1 MDEPTALDADEALRE
16 RLRTN
21 LNAFDAQAAAG
32 DQLRRAAVAVAIVAG
47 DGGAAG
53 FVLTERAST
62 LRNHAGQYA
71 LPGGR
76 IDEGETPEEAA
87 LRELR
92 EEVGLPLEPGAVLGR
107 LDDFATRSGFAITPV
122 VTWGGSAADLVANPA
137 EVAVARAVP
146 LTVLERPGVPTLR
159 RIPESDRP
167 VIEIDLGHDDPVWAP
182 AAAILYQLRE
192 VGLHGRHTRV
202 AHFEQP
208 LFAWK

>member
-1 MDEPTALDADEALRE
+1 MDELALFGGEALRD
-16 RLRTN
+16 RLRAN
-21 LNAFDAQAAAG
+21 LAAFEPQAA
-32 DQLRRAAVAVAIVAG
+32 DEDLRRAAVAVAIVSAG
-47 DGGAAG
+47 AGEAG
-53 FVLTERAST
+53 FVLTLRAST

-92 EEVGLPLEPGAVLGR
+92 EEVGLTLEPDAVLGR

-122 VTWGGSAADLVANPA
+122 LTWGGSAADLEANPA
-137 EVAVARAVP
+137 EVAEARAIP
-146 LTVLERPGVPTLR
+146 LAVLERPGVPTLR
-159 RIPESDRP
+159 RIPQSDRP
-167 VIEIDLGHDDPVWAP
+167 LIEIDLGNDDPVWAP

>member
-1 MDEPTALDADEALRE
+1 MPAEPRLDATDALRQ
-16 RLRTN
+16 RLRAN
-21 LNAFDAQAAAG
+21 LDAFALLATVD
-32 DQLRRAAVAVAIVAG
+32 DRLRRAAVAVAIVAG
-47 DGGAAG
+47 DGGAAS
-53 FVLTERAST
+53 FVLTERASS

-76 IDEGETPEEAA
+76 IDGGETPEEAA

-92 EEVGLPLEPGAVLGR
+92 EEVGLRLGPAAILGR

-122 VTWGGSAADLVANPA
+122 VVWGGSAGELIANPA
-137 EVAVARAVP
+137 EVAAVRAIP
-146 LTVLERPGVPTLR
+146 LRVLERPAVPTLR

-167 VIEIDLGHDDPVWAP
+167 VIEIDLGKDDPIWAP

-208 LFAWK
+208 LFAWR

>member
-1 MDEPTALDADEALRE
+1 MPAEPRLDATDALRE
-16 RLRTN
+16 RLRAN
-21 LNAFDAQAAAG
+21 LDAFATLATTDT
-32 DQLRRAAVAVAIVAG
+32 QLRRAAVAVAIVAG
-47 DGGAAG
+47 DGGSAS
-53 FVLTERAST
+53 FVLTERASS

-76 IDEGETPEEAA
+76 IDGGETPEDAA

-92 EEVGLPLEPGAVLGR
+92 EEVGLRLGPAAILGR

-122 VTWGGSAADLVANPA
+122 VVWGGSAGELVANPA
-137 EVAVARAVP
+137 EVAAVRAIP
-146 LTVLERPGVPTLR
+146 LRVLERPAVPILR

-167 VIEIDLGHDDPVWAP
+167 VIEIDLGKDDPIWAP

-192 VGLHGRHTRV
+192 VGLHGRHTSV

-208 LFAWK
+208 LFAWR

>member
-1 MDEPTALDADEALRE
+1 MPAEPRLDATDALRE
-16 RLRTN
+16 RLRAN
-21 LNAFDAQAAAG
+21 LDAFAILATADER
-32 DQLRRAAVAVAIVAG
+32 LRRAAVAVAIVAG
-47 DGGAAG
+47 DGGAAS
-53 FVLTERAST
+53 FVLTERASS

-76 IDEGETPEEAA
+76 IDGGETPEEAA

-92 EEVGLPLEPGAVLGR
+92 EEVGLRLRPAAILGR

-122 VTWGGSAADLVANPA
+122 VVWGGGADELVANPA
-137 EVAVARAVP
+137 EVAAVRAIP
-146 LTVLERPGVPTLR
+146 LRVLERPAVPILR

-167 VIEIDLGHDDPVWAP
+167 VIEIDLGKDDPIWAP

-208 LFAWK
+208 LFAWR

>member
-1 MDEPTALDADEALRE
+1 MDDLALDAGEALRD
-16 RLRTN
+16 RLRAN
-21 LNAFDAQAAAG
+21 LAAFEPQAAG
-32 DQLRRAAVAVAIVAG
+32 EDLRRAAVAVAIVSAG
-47 DGGAAG
+47 AAEAG
-53 FVLTERAST
+53 FVLTVRAST

-76 IDEGETPEEAA
+76 IDEGETPEQAA

-92 EEVGLPLEPGAVLGR
+92 EEVGLTLEPDAVLGR

-122 VTWGGSAADLVANPA
+122 VTWGGSDAELEANPA
-137 EVAVARAVP
+137 EVAEARAIP
-146 LTVLERPGVPTLR
+146 LAVLERPGVPTLR
-159 RIPESDRP
+159 RIPQSDRP
-167 VIEIDLGHDDPVWAP
+167 VIEIDLGDDDPVWAP

>member
-1 MDEPTALDADEALRE
+1 MDDLALEAGEALRD
-16 RLRTN
+16 RLRAN
-21 LNAFDAQAAAG
+21 LAAFEPRAAG
-32 DQLRRAAVAVAIVAG
+32 QELRRAAVAVAIVAAKEG
-47 DGGAAG
+47 QAG
-53 FVLTERAST
+53 FVLTLRTST

-76 IDEGETPEEAA
+76 MDEGETPEQAA

-92 EEVGLPLEPGAVLGR
+92 EEVGLTLEPASVLGR

-122 VTWGGSAADLVANPA
+122 VTWGGSAAELEANPD
-137 EVAVARAVP
+137 EVAEARAIP
-146 LTVLERPGVPTLR
+146 LAVLERPGVPTLR

-167 VIEIDLGHDDPVWAP
+167 VIEIDLGNDDPIWAP

>member
-1 MDEPTALDADEALRE
+1 MDDLALDAGEALRD
-16 RLRTN
+16 RLRAN
-21 LNAFDAQAAAG
+21 LAAFEPQAAG
-32 DQLRRAAVAVAIVAG
+32 EDLRRAAVAVAIVSAEKG
-47 DGGAAG
+47 QAG
-53 FVLTERAST
+53 FVLTVRAST

-76 IDEGETPEEAA
+76 IDEGETPEQAA

-92 EEVGLPLEPGAVLGR
+92 EEVGLTLEPASVLGR

-122 VTWGGSAADLVANPA
+122 VTWGGSAAELEPNPD
-137 EVAVARAVP
+137 EVAEARAIP
-146 LTVLERPGVPTLR
+146 LAVLERPRVPTLR
-159 RIPESDRP
+159 RIPQSDRP
-167 VIEIDLGHDDPVWAP
+167 VIEIDLGDDDPVWAP

>member
-1 MDEPTALDADEALRE
+1 MDDLALDAGEALRD
-16 RLRTN
+16 RLRAN
-21 LNAFDAQAAAG
+21 LAAFEPQAAG
-32 DQLRRAAVAVAIVAG
+32 EELRRAAVAVAIVAAE
-47 DGGAAG
+47 GGQAG

-76 IDEGETPEEAA
+76 IDEGETPEQAA

-92 EEVGLPLEPGAVLGR
+92 EEVGLNLEPASVLGR

-122 VTWGGSAADLVANPA
+122 VTWGGSRRRAGGEPRRGG
-137 EVAVARAVP
+137 EARAIP
-146 LTVLERPGVPTLR
+146 LAVLERPGVPTLT

-167 VIEIDLGHDDPVWAP
+167 VIEIDLGNDDPVWAP

>member
-1 MDEPTALDADEALRE
+1 MPAERGLDATDALRE
-16 RLRTN
+16 RLRAN
-21 LNAFDAQAAAG
+21 LEAFATVAAT
-32 DQLRRAAVAVAIVAG
+32 DRRLRRAAVAVAIVAG
-47 DGGAAG
+47 DGGAAS
-53 FVLTERAST
+53 FVLTERASS

-76 IDEGETPEEAA
+76 IDGGETPEEAA

-92 EEVGLPLEPGAVLGR
+92 EEVGLRLGPAAILGR

-122 VTWGGSAADLVANPA
+122 VVWGGGADELVANPA
-137 EVAVARAVP
+137 EVAAVRAIP
-146 LTVLERPGVPTLR
+146 LEVLERPAVPILR

-167 VIEIDLGHDDPVWAP
+167 VIEIDLGRDDPIWAP

-208 LFAWK
+208 LFAWR

>member
-1 MDEPTALDADEALRE
+1 MTEPLDLVATEALRD
-16 RLRTN
+16 RLRGN
-21 LNAFDAQAAAG
+21 LASFDPRAATGG
-32 DQLRRAAVAVAIVAG
+32 DLRRAAVAVAIVEG
-47 DGGAAG
+47 PGGRAC
-53 FVLTERAST
+53 FVITLRAST

-76 IDEGETPEEAA
+76 MDDGETPEQAA
-87 LRELR
+87 LRELH
-92 EEVGLPLEPGAVLGR
+92 EEVGLRLAPEAVIGR

-122 VTWGGSAADLVANPA
+122 VTWGGRAADLAANPA
-137 EVAVARAVP
+137 EVASARAIP
-146 LTVLERPGVPTLR
+146 LDVLERPEVPTLK

-167 VIEIDLGHDDPVWAP
+167 LIEIDLGDDDPVWAP

-192 VGLHGRHTRV
+192 VGLHGRETRV

>member
-1 MDEPTALDADEALRE
+1 MSGGGGLDATDALRD
-16 RLRTN
+16 RLRAN
-21 LNAFDAQAAAG
+21 LAAFEPRGAAG
-32 DQLRRAAVAVAIVAG
+32 NELRRAAVAVAIVEDS
-47 DGGAAG
+47 DGRAC
-53 FVLTERAST
+53 FVITLRAST

-71 LPGGR
+71 LPGGS
-76 IDEGETPEEAA
+76 IDEGETPEQTA
-87 LRELR
+87 LRELH
-92 EEVGLPLEPGAVLGR
+92 EEVGLHLRPEAIVGR

-122 VTWGGSAADLVANPA
+122 VTWGGRGSDLAPNPTEVAN
-137 EVAVARAVP
+137 ARAIP
-146 LTVLERPGVPTLR
+146 LDVLERPEVPVLR

-167 VIEIDLGHDDPVWAP
+167 VIEIDLEEDDPVWAP

>member
-1 MDEPTALDADEALRE
+1 MPAEPRLDATDALRQ
-16 RLRTN
+16 RLRAN
-21 LNAFDAQAAAG
+21 LDAFALLATVD
-32 DQLRRAAVAVAIVAG
+32 DRLRRAAVAVAIVAG
-47 DGGAAG
+47 DGGAAS
-53 FVLTERAST
+53 FVLTERASS

-76 IDEGETPEEAA
+76 IDGGETPEEAA

-92 EEVGLPLEPGAVLGR
+92 EEVGLRLGPAAILGR

-122 VTWGGSAADLVANPA
+122 VVWGGGAGELIANPA
-137 EVAVARAVP
+137 EVAAVRAIP
-146 LTVLERPGVPTLR
+146 LRVLERPAVPTLR

-167 VIEIDLGHDDPVWAP
+167 VIEIDLGKDDPIWAP

-208 LFAWK
+208 LFAWR

>member
-1 MDEPTALDADEALRE
+1 MSGAGELDATKQLRD
-16 RLRTN
+16 RLRAN
-21 LNAFDAQAAAG
+21 LAAFEAREAG
-32 DQLRRAAVAVAIVAG
+32 GGVLRRAAVAVAIVEG
-47 DGGAAG
+47 PGGRAC
-53 FVLTERAST
+53 FVITLRAST

-76 IDEGETPEEAA
+76 IDDGETPEQAA
-87 LRELR
+87 LRELH
-92 EEVGLPLEPGAVLGR
+92 EEVGLRLAPGAVIGR

-122 VTWGGSAADLVANPA
+122 VTWGGRAADLAANPA
-137 EVAVARAVP
+137 EVADARAIP
-146 LTVLERPGVPTLR
+146 LDVLERPEVPTLR

-167 VIEIDLGHDDPVWAP
+167 LIEIDLGDDDPVWAP

-192 VGLHGRHTRV
+192 VGLHGRETRV

>member
-1 MDEPTALDADEALRE
+1 MDELALFGGEALRD
-16 RLRTN
+16 RLRAN
-21 LNAFDAQAAAG
+21 LAAFEPQAA
-32 DQLRRAAVAVAIVAG
+32 DEDLRRAAVAVAIVSAE
-47 DGGAAG
+47 GGQAG
-53 FVLTERAST
+53 FVLTLRAST

-92 EEVGLPLEPGAVLGR
+92 EEVGLTLEPDAVLGR

-122 VTWGGSAADLVANPA
+122 VTWGGSAAELEANPD
-137 EVAVARAVP
+137 EVAEARAIP
-146 LTVLERPGVPTLR
+146 LAVLERPGVPTLR
-159 RIPESDRP
+159 SIPQSDRP
-167 VIEIDLGHDDPVWAP
+167 VIEIDLGDDDPIWAP

>member
-1 MDEPTALDADEALRE
+1 MSATELRATDALRD
-16 RLRTN
+16 RLRAN
-21 LNAFDAQAAAG
+21 LSAFEARGATGAD
-32 DQLRRAAVAVAIVAG
+32 LRRAAVVVAIVEDAEG
-47 DGGAAG
+47 RAG
-53 FVLTERAST
+53 FIITLRAST

-76 IDEGETPEEAA
+76 IDEGETPEQTA
-87 LRELR
+87 LRELH
-92 EEVGLPLEPGAVLGR
+92 EEVGLHLPPEAIVGR
-107 LDDFATRSGFAITPV
+107 LDDFATRSGFAITPI
-122 VTWGGSAADLVANPA
+122 VTWGGTAADLAPNPA
-137 EVAVARAVP
+137 EVAEARAIP
-146 LTVLERPGVPTLR
+146 LDVLERPEVPVLR

-167 VIEIDLGHDDPVWAP
+167 VIEIDLDKDDPVWAP

>member
-1 MDEPTALDADEALRE
+1 MSTGELVATDALRDRLRGNLDAFESHE
-16 RLRTN
+16 
-21 LNAFDAQAAAG
+21 AAG
-32 DQLRRAAVAVAIVAG
+32 GELRRAAVAVAIVE
-47 DGGAAG
+47 GADARAC
-53 FVLTERAST
+53 FVITLRAPT

-76 IDEGETPEEAA
+76 IDDGETPEQTA
-87 LRELR
+87 LRELH
-92 EEVGLPLEPGAVLGR
+92 EEVGLRLPPGAIVGR

-122 VTWGGSAADLVANPA
+122 VTWGGRAGDLTPNPD
-137 EVAVARAVP
+137 EVAEARAIP
-146 LTVLERPGVPTLR
+146 LDVLERPEVPTLR

-167 VIEIDLGHDDPVWAP
+167 LIEIDLGNDDPVWAP

>member
-1 MDEPTALDADEALRE
+1 MDDLALEAGEALRD

-21 LNAFDAQAAAG
+21 LAAFEPRAAG
-32 DQLRRAAVAVAIVAG
+32 EELRRAAVAVAIVSAEEG
-47 DGGAAG
+47 QAG
-53 FVLTERAST
+53 FVLTLRAST

-76 IDEGETPEEAA
+76 IDEGETPEQAA

-92 EEVGLPLEPGAVLGR
+92 EEVGLTLEPASVLGR
-107 LDDFATRSGFAITPV
+107 LDDFATRSGFVITPV
-122 VTWGGSAADLVANPA
+122 VTWGGSAAELEANPD
-137 EVAVARAVP
+137 EVAEARAIP
-146 LTVLERPGVPTLR
+146 LAVLERPGVPTLR
-159 RIPESDRP
+159 RIPQSDRP
-167 VIEIDLGHDDPVWAP
+167 VIEIELGNDDPVWAP

>member
-1 MDEPTALDADEALRE
+1 MSGAGELDATEQLCD
-16 RLRTN
+16 RLRAN
-21 LNAFDAQAAAG
+21 LAAFESREASDG
-32 DQLRRAAVAVAIVAG
+32 DLRRAAVAVAIVEG
-47 DGGAAG
+47 PDGRAS
-53 FVLTERAST
+53 FVITERAST

-76 IDEGETPEEAA
+76 IDDGETPEQAA
-87 LRELR
+87 LRELH
-92 EEVGLPLEPGAVLGR
+92 EEVGLRLAPDAIIGR

-122 VTWGGSAADLVANPA
+122 VTWGGRAADLAANPSEVAN
-137 EVAVARAVP
+137 ARAIA
-146 LTVLERPGVPTLR
+146 LDVLERPEVPTLR

-167 VIEIDLGHDDPVWAP
+167 VIEIDLGDDDPVWAP

-192 VGLHGRHTRV
+192 VGLHGRDTRV

>member
-1 MDEPTALDADEALRE
+1 MDDLDLEAGEALRD
-16 RLRTN
+16 RLRAN
-21 LNAFDAQAAAG
+21 LEAFEPRAAG
-32 DQLRRAAVAVAIVAG
+32 GELRRAAVALAIVAA
-47 DGGAAG
+47 DGGQAG
-53 FVLTERAST
+53 FVLTLRAST

-92 EEVGLPLEPGAVLGR
+92 EEVGLVLDPDAVLGR

-122 VTWGGSAADLVANPA
+122 VTWGGSADGLEANPT
-137 EVAVARAVP
+137 EVAEARAIP
-146 LTVLERPGVPTLR
+146 LDVLERPGVPTLR
-159 RIPESDRP
+159 MIPQSDRP
-167 VIEIDLGHDDPVWAP
+167 VIEIDLGDDDPIWAP

-192 VGLHGRHTRV
+192 VGFHGRNTRV

>member
-1 MDEPTALDADEALRE
+1 MTKDAGLDATEALRD
-16 RLRTN
+16 RLRAN
-21 LNAFDAQAAAG
+21 VSAFEAQSADG
-32 DQLRRAAVAVAIVAG
+32 DLRRAAVAVAIVEGAG
-47 DGGAAG
+47 GRAC
-53 FVLTERAST
+53 FVITLRAST

-76 IDEGETPEEAA
+76 IDEGETPEQTA
-87 LRELR
+87 LRELH
-92 EEVGLPLEPGAVLGR
+92 EEVGLRLGPEAVIGR

-122 VTWGGSAADLVANPA
+122 VTWGGHEVDLAANPS
-137 EVAVARAVP
+137 EVAEARAIP
-146 LTVLERPGVPTLR
+146 LEVLERPEVPTLR

-167 VIEIDLGHDDPVWAP
+167 LIEIDLGDDDPVWAP

>member
-1 MDEPTALDADEALRE
+1 MNGGGELQATDALRD
-16 RLRTN
+16 RLRGN
-21 LNAFDAQAAAG
+21 LAAFEPRKATG
-32 DQLRRAAVAVAIVAG
+32 DDLRRAAVTVAIVEGAG
-47 DGGAAG
+47 GHAC
-53 FVLTERAST
+53 FVITLRAST

-76 IDEGETPEEAA
+76 IDDGETPEQTA
-87 LRELR
+87 LRELH
-92 EEVGLPLEPGAVLGR
+92 EEVGLHLPPEAIVGR
-107 LDDFATRSGFAITPV
+107 LDDFATRSGFAITPI
-122 VTWGGSAADLVANPA
+122 VTWGGRASDLAPNPS
-137 EVAVARAVP
+137 EVAEARAIS
-146 LTVLERPGVPTLR
+146 LDVLERPEVPVLR

-167 VIEIDLGHDDPVWAP
+167 VIQIDLNKDDPVWAP

>member
-1 MDEPTALDADEALRE
+1 MNELTALDADDALRE
-16 RLRTN
+16 RLRAN
-21 LNAFDAQAAAG
+21 LDAFDPQPAAG
-32 DQLRRAAVAVAIVAG
+32 DQLRRASVAVAIVAG
-47 DGGAAG
+47 VGGEAG

-76 IDEGETPEEAA
+76 IDDGETPEEAA

-92 EEVGLPLEPGAVLGR
+92 EEVGLALEPDTVLGR
-107 LDDFATRSGFAITPV
+107 LDDFATRSGFAITPI
-122 VTWGGSAADLVANPA
+122 VTWGGSSGDLEANPA

-146 LTVLERPGVPTLR
+146 LAVLERPGVPTLR

-167 VIEIDLGHDDPVWAP
+167 VIEIDLGNDDPIWAP

>member
-1 MDEPTALDADEALRE
+1 MPAEPRLDATDALRE
-16 RLRTN
+16 RLRAN
-21 LNAFDAQAAAG
+21 LGAFAALATTDA
-32 DQLRRAAVAVAIVAG
+32 QLRRAAVAVAIVAG
-47 DGGAAG
+47 DGGAAS
-53 FVLTERAST
+53 FVLTERASS

-76 IDEGETPEEAA
+76 IDSGETPEGAA

-92 EEVGLPLEPGAVLGR
+92 EEVGLRLGPAAILGR

-122 VTWGGSAADLVANPA
+122 VVWGGSAGELIANPA
-137 EVAVARAVP
+137 EVAAVRAIP
-146 LTVLERPGVPTLR
+146 LRVLERPAVPTLR

-167 VIEIDLGHDDPVWAP
+167 VIEIDLGKDDPIWAP

-208 LFAWK
+208 LFAWR

>member
-1 MDEPTALDADEALRE
+1 MDGPAIDADDALRD
-16 RLRTN
+16 RLRAN
-21 LNAFDAQAAAG
+21 LAAFDPHGAPG
-32 DQLRRAAVAVAIVAG
+32 DDLRRAAVAVAIVAG
-47 DGGAAG
+47 DGGEAG
-53 FVLTERAST
+53 FVMTERAST

-76 IDEGETPEEAA
+76 IDEGETPQQAA

-92 EEVGLPLEPGAVLGR
+92 EEVGLALDPDAVLGR
-107 LDDFATRSGFAITPV
+107 LDDFATRSGFAITPI
-122 VTWGGSAADLVANPA
+122 VTWGGSAADLEANPA
-137 EVAVARAVP
+137 EVAVARAIP
-146 LTVLERPGVPTLR
+146 LAVLERPGVPTLT

-208 LFAWK
+208 LFAWR

>member
-1 MDEPTALDADEALRE
+1 MPAERELDATDALRE
-16 RLRTN
+16 RLRAN
-21 LNAFDAQAAAG
+21 LEAFVTLAAT
-32 DQLRRAAVAVAIVAG
+32 DQRLRRAAVAVAIVAG
-47 DGGAAG
+47 DGGAAS
-53 FVLTERAST
+53 FVLTERASS

-76 IDEGETPEEAA
+76 IDGGETPEEAA

-92 EEVGLPLEPGAVLGR
+92 EEVGLRLGPAASLGR

-122 VTWGGSAADLVANPA
+122 VVWGGSAGELVANPA
-137 EVAVARAVP
+137 EVAAVRAIP
-146 LTVLERPGVPTLR
+146 LRVLERPAVPILR

-167 VIEIDLGHDDPVWAP
+167 VIEIDLGKDDPIWAP

-208 LFAWK
+208 LFAWR